1 MLTNIFCLLSRI
13 VKSHWYWCCINS
25 WYVDIEP
32 ILVTNKWVIRLSC
45 KPPKHQFQMVPPPV
59 NSVPDVELWYWED
72 IPAQCQAPATLTADR
87 AEPRPAPDWHA
98 ENGPAGYW
106 LQPPL
111 ALSWSLCLIATIKIL
126 HVVLLF
132 ASPLAL
138 RKARDSTSGWQLM
151 ALTYFGQVI
160 LLHRL
165 FY

>member
-1 MLTNIFCLLSRI
+1 MSIRDLFLNKSYRPQTLNSSLYIYYIYILYIYIFFLHRSMLTNIFCLLSRI

-87 AEPRPAPDWHA
+87 PSPGRLQIGMLKMGPPDTGCSLH
-98 ENGPAGYW
+98 W
-106 LQPPL
+106 LSVGHC
-111 ALSWSLCLIATIKIL
+111 A
-126 HVVLLF
+126 
-132 ASPLAL
+132 
-138 RKARDSTSGWQLM
+138 
-151 ALTYFGQVI
+151 
-160 LLHRL
+160 
-165 FY
+165 